1 MSEAP
6 ETKDEATATSIPGLP
21 DDWPDQAADAVVNT
35 VDKVRNVTTGPVV
48 NISRM
53 LAYLIFGV
61 FPLVIALVL
70 GVIAAVR
77 GLEVATDRAWAAQ
90 GIIGL
95 VFVSLGAFAW
105 SRRPS

>member
-6 ETKDEATATSIPGLP
+6 EPNDEDTTTSIPGLP

-48 NISRM
+48 NVSRL
-53 LAYLIFGV
+53 LAYLVFGI
-61 FPLVIALVL
+61 FPLVITLVL
-70 GVIAAVR
+70 GTIAAVR
-77 GLEVATDRAWAAQ
+77 GLEVATGRAWAAQ

-95 VFVSLGAFAW
+95 VLVSLGTLAW

>member
-6 ETKDEATATSIPGLP
+6 EPNDKATTSSIPGLP
-21 DDWPDQAADAVVNT
+21 DDWPDQAADAVLNT

-48 NISRM
+48 NVSRL

-70 GVIAAVR
+70 GTIAAVR
-77 GLEVATDRAWAAQ
+77 GLEVATGRAWAAQ

-95 VFVSLGAFAW
+95 VFVSLGAVAW